1 MVKAPATLAE
11 FTKLAPFWETP
22 VTSEVVFSAD
32 GIGDL
37 FAKLAA
43 DGKQRPFFVIDKA
56 LAPQPAFQRIF
67 EQKAKFEFDATESEP
82 RTDDVDALRQYLKDR
97 DEQPDVIVGIGGGAT
112 MDLSKATGICMA
124 NPLRAQDYQGYG
136 LDMTKGL
143 DIWVVPA
150 LNGTGAEVT
159 PIAVLRG
166 PEKKLGINN
175 PYTQS
180 SVAVVDPQL
189 AAGAPR
195 FNRFFTMM
203 DCFFH
208 HYEITKSLTS
218 SRESLDDAH
227 AGVRLAREVLS
238 QDLSEYELSR
248 GIKSAMA
255 SVLGGTSSVG
265 GRVGAPHA
273 ISYGLSNCAPHLPHS
288 VAVTISMLAL
298 ENMYPDGY
306 ADTLRFLEIN
316 HMPHPKASDYGIGAK
331 DMAKLVKTA
340 MGMEKI
346 WQSCFGLDDWQKKAT
361 PEFMEAIYERIVR
374 A

>member
-1 MVKAPATLAE
+1 MIKAPATLTE
-11 FTKLAPFWETP
+11 YTKLKPFWETP
-22 VTSEVVFSAD
+22 VTSHVTLSAD

-37 FAKLAA
+37 FKKLAEA
-43 DGKQRPFFVIDKA
+43 GKKRPFFVIDKA
-56 LAPQPAFQRIF
+56 LRDQPPFGRVF
-67 EQKAKFEFDATESEP
+67 EQQGKFEFNATESEP
-82 RTDDVDALRQYLKDR
+82 RTGDVDKLREHLRSLAQM
-97 DEQPDVIVGIGGGAT
+97 PDVIIGIGGGAT
-112 MDLSKATGICMA
+112 MDLSKATAICMA

-136 LDMTKGL
+136 LDMNKGL

-175 PYTQS
+175 PYTES
-180 SVAVVDPQL
+180 DVAIVDPQL
-189 AAGAPR
+189 AAGAPK

-203 DCFFH
+203 DCYFH

-218 SRESLDDAH
+218 SQASLNDAH
-227 AGVRLAREVLS
+227 TGVALAREVLS
-238 QDLSEYELSR
+238 QDLSEYELGR

-255 SVLGGTSSVG
+255 SILGGTSSVG

-306 ADTLRFLEIN
+306 ADTVKFLEISK
-316 HMPHPKASDYGIGAK
+316 MPHPKASDYGIGAK
-331 DMAKLVKTA
+331 DMPKLVKTA
-340 MGMEKI
+340 MGMDKI
-346 WQSCFGLDDWQKKAT
+346 WQSCFGLDDWKKKAT
-361 PEFMEAIYERIVR
+361 PEFMEAIYERIVK
-374 A
+374 

>member
-1 MVKAPATLAE
+1 MIKAPATLTE
-11 FTKLAPFWETP
+11 YTKLKPFWETP
-22 VTSEVVFSAD
+22 VTSHVALSAD

-37 FAKLAA
+37 FKKLAET
-43 DGKQRPFFVIDKA
+43 GKKRPFFVIDEA
-56 LAPQPAFQRIF
+56 LREQPAFKRIF
-67 EQKAKFEFDATESEP
+67 EQKDKFEFNASETEP
-82 RTDDVDALRQYLKDR
+82 RTGDVDSLRQYLKDR
-97 DEQPDVIVGIGGGAT
+97 GELPDVIIGIGGGAT
-112 MDLSKATGICMA
+112 MDLTKATSICMA

-136 LDMTKGL
+136 LAMNKGL
-143 DIWVVPA
+143 DIWVLPA

-175 PYTQS
+175 PYTES
-180 SVAVVDPQL
+180 DVAIVDPQL
-189 AAGAPR
+189 AAGAPK

-218 SRESLDDAH
+218 SKESLDDARH
-227 AGVRLAREVLS
+227 GLDLSREVLS
-238 QDLSEYELSR
+238 HDLAEFDLAR

-255 SVLGGTSSVG
+255 SILGGTSSVG

-298 ENMYPDGY
+298 ENMYPEGY
-306 ADTLRFLEIN
+306 ADTVRFLEIN
-316 HMPHPKASDYGIGAK
+316 KMPHPKASDYGIGAK

-340 MGMEKI
+340 MGMDKI

-361 PEFMEAIYERIVR
+361 PEFMEAIYQRIVK
-374 A
+374 

>member
-1 MVKAPATLAE
+1 MIKAPATLAAY
-11 FTKLAPFWETP
+11 TQLKPFWETP
-22 VTSEVVFSAD
+22 VTSNVLLSAD

-37 FAKLAA
+37 FARLAA
-43 DGKQRPFFVIDKA
+43 DGRKNPFFVIDKA
-56 LAPQPAFQRIF
+56 LRDQPAFAKVF
-67 EQKAKFEFDATESEP
+67 EQKNKFEFNATESEP
-82 RTDDVDALRQYLKDR
+82 RTGDVDALRQYLEDR
-97 DEQPDVIVGIGGGAT
+97 GELPDVIIGIGGGAT

-136 LDMTKGL
+136 LAMNKGL

-175 PYTQS
+175 PYTES
-180 SVAVVDPQL
+180 DVAIVDPQL
-189 AAGAPR
+189 AAGAPK

-203 DCFFH
+203 DCYFH

-218 SRESLDDAH
+218 SQASLNDAH
-227 AGVRLAREVLS
+227 AGVGLAREVLS
-238 QDLSEYELSR
+238 QDLSEFDLPR

-298 ENMYPDGY
+298 EEMYPDGY
-306 ADTLRFLEIN
+306 ADTLKFLEIN
-316 HMPHPKASDYGIGAK
+316 RMPHPKASDYGIGAK

-340 MGMEKI
+340 MGMDKI
-346 WQSCFGLDDWQKKAT
+346 WQSCFGLDEWKKKAT
-361 PEFMEAIYERIVR
+361 PEFMEAIYARIVR
-374 A
+374 